1 MESTTDKRRNGES
14 SDDSRL
20 KLPGIPD
27 VENAGTNIVRR
38 VVTLTFGVVA
48 LLFLVAALVGT
59 LIEIDLTIDAQGTLE
74 PVTVQPVR
82 AQETAVVLDVPVT
95 TGDTVATGDVLARLD
110 SLDLTSQIARLR
122 ADRDGQWYA
131 LQRARALQPIEQD
144 EQAFQTEQARA
155 QLIAA
160 RAELR
165 EQLANYGYPTDI
177 NEVLKT
183 YDTGDHIAID
193 RALSDVIR
201 SQAALNASRKA
212 VDRLGLARFD
222 LRQQEA
228 QIQKLDAQI
237 ATLEARLDRLVIRAP
252 TDGVILTEQV
262 ERLPGRLVR
271 QGDILFEVAEIDKWR
286 VQLLVG
292 QQDIHE
298 IKLGDE
304 AKVEIVA
311 FKSEKKDLLY
321 GTVESVASEP
331 IGSASADPSGA
342 DRRMAAPGR
351 GMYRVTVVLDESEV
365 ESIGRA
371 RLRDGYT
378 VEGKII
384 TRSGRIV
391 TLVWR
396 YLRGQAR

>member
-1 MESTTDKRRNGES
+1 MEVSTDKSPNGDS

-38 VVTLTFGVVA
+38 IVTLTFGIMA
-48 LLFLVAALVGT
+48 LLFVVAALAGT
-59 LIEIDLTIDAQGTLE
+59 LIEIDITIDAQGTLE

-82 AQETAVVLDVPVT
+82 AQETSVVLDVPVT
-95 TGDTVATGDVLARLD
+95 TGDTVTTGEVLARLD

-122 ADRDGQWYA
+122 ADRDAQWYA
-131 LQRARALQPIEQD
+131 LQRARALQPIERD
-144 EQAFQTEQARA
+144 EQQFQTEQARA

-177 NEVLKT
+177 DEVLET
-183 YDTGDHIAID
+183 YDTGEHIAID
-193 RALSDVIR
+193 RALSEVIR
-201 SQAALNASRKA
+201 SQSALNASRKA

-237 ATLEARLDRLVIRAP
+237 ATLEARLDRLVLRAP

-271 QGDILFEVAEIDKWR
+271 QGDILFEVAEIDEWR

-304 AKVEIVA
+304 AKLEIVA
-311 FKSEKKDLLY
+311 FKSEKKNLLF
-321 GTVESVASEP
+321 GRVESVASEP
-331 IGSASADPSGA
+331 MGRATTDPSAGA
-342 DRRMAAPGR
+342 GPLAGR
-351 GMYRVTVVLDESEV
+351 GMYRVTVVLDESEI
-365 ESIGRA
+365 ESVGRA
-371 RLRDGYT
+371 RLREGYT

-396 YLRGQAR
+396 YLREQTR

>member
-1 MESTTDKRRNGES
+1 MEVTSEKRRNGS
-14 SDDSRL
+14 AADDSRL
-20 KLPGIPD
+20 KLPGIPNA
-27 VENAGTNIVRR
+27 ESAGTGIVRR
-38 VVTLTFGVVA
+38 VVSLTFGVMAVLFVVA
-48 LLFLVAALVGT
+48 VLAGT
-59 LIEIDLTIDAQGTLE
+59 LVEIDMTIDAQGTLE

-82 AQETAVVLDVPVT
+82 ARETSVVMDVPVA

-131 LQRARALQPIEQD
+131 LQRARALQPIERD
-144 EQAFQTEQARA
+144 EQVFQTEQARA
-155 QLIAA
+155 RLISA

-177 NEVLKT
+177 DEVLKT

-193 RALSDVIR
+193 RALSEVIQAR
-201 SQAALNASRKA
+201 SALSASRKA

-237 ATLEARLDRLVIRAP
+237 STLEARLDRLVLRAP

-262 ERLPGRLVR
+262 ERLPGQLVR
-271 QGDILFEVAEIDKWR
+271 QGDILFEVAEIDEWR
-286 VQLLVG
+286 AQLLVG

-298 IKLGDE
+298 INVGDE

-311 FKSEKKDLLY
+311 FKSETKDLIY
-321 GTVESVASEP
+321 GSVESVASEP
-331 IGSASADPSGA
+331 IGRASGDRVSPSS
-342 DRRMAAPGR
+342 R
-351 GMYRVTVVLDESEV
+351 GMYRVTVVLNESEID
-365 ESIGRA
+365 SIGRA
-371 RLRDGYT
+371 RLREGYT

-391 TLVWR
+391 TLLWR
-396 YLRGQAR
+396 YLRGQTR